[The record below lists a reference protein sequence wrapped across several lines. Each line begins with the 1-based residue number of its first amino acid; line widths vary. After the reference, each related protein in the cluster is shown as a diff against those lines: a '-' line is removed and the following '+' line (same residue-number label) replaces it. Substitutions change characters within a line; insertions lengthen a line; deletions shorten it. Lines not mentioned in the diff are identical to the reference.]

1 MPRTMVHARGSV
13 VVVVGGRVVLVVVT
27 GGRVVLVVVTDGSV
41 VGGREVVVVVLV
53 TVVVVVGGTAAIV
66 LCQYDWRAALDAS
79 TTRPV
84 VLVTFC
90 FVLVGLLTSS
100 TDALAMNGVPAP
112 DGKATAFMSL
122 SL

>member
-13 VVVVGGRVVLVVVT
+13 VVVVGGRVVLVVVI
-27 GGRVVLVVVTDGSV
+27 VGSV
-41 VGGREVVVVVLV
+41 VDGLDVVVVVLV
-53 TVVVVVGGTAAIV
+53 TVVVVVGGTAAIA
-66 LCQYDWRAALDAS
+66 LCQYDARAALDAS

-90 FVLVGLLTSS
+90 FVLVGLLMSS
-100 TDALAMNGVPAP
+100 VDAPAMNGVPAP